1 MTIEFILPDIGEG
14 IVECELLEWLVSEG
28 EHIEEDQPV
37 AEVMTDK
44 ATVQIPAMHAGT
56 VKKLHYAVGDI
67 AKVHEPLFAMVT
79 DDSSISADSVESE
92 DARANLTSTDDKP
105 QNTASEN
112 SGSENS
118 NVGETRASSST
129 SAIEDFILPDIGE
142 GIVECEIVKWNVQE
156 GDSIEEDQ
164 AVVEVMTDKAVVE
177 IPAKNAGTVHKLYHA
192 QGDIAKVH
200 TPLFALMVERSGT
213 NLSGSE
219 SSGSENSESKLSAP
233 EAAKEQQANSVSSNK
248 ASTKSKAAPHLE
260 TEAKWKDGEF
270 EPPIAIPGRVLASP
284 AVRRIAR
291 EQDLD
296 LSEVSGSGK
305 KGRILKTDVLELAKA
320 SQDAVSENT
329 RSHASNT
336 YELKSGTSS
345 QQVTSANSNNNQA
358 SGGTRVE
365 KVRGIQ
371 SAMAKQMAASVYT
384 IPHFTVSDEVV
395 MDNLIALRKN
405 LKPEFEK
412 KNVKLSFMPFFVK
425 AMSLALTEFPVIN
438 SQLND
443 EGSEQTYFE
452 DHNIGFAVDSKIG
465 LLVPNIKGVQRL
477 SLFDIA
483 VQMQDIIEQARA
495 GRVSGEHLKGG
506 TISISNIGAI
516 GGITAT
522 PVINK
527 PEAAIV
533 ALGKTQKLPRF
544 DDNDN
549 VTAQN
554 IMAVNWSGDHR
565 IIDGAT
571 MVRFNNLWMSYLTSP
586 EKMLMHLK

>member
-44 ATVQIPAMHAGT
+44 ATVQIPAMHAG
-56 VKKLHYAVGDI
+56 VVNKLHYAVGDI
-67 AKVHEPLFAMVT
+67 AKVHAPLFSMT
-79 DDSSISADSVESE
+79 PDDADANSDTQE
-92 DARANLTSTDDKP
+92 DAQAEVKDN
-105 QNTASEN
+105 ASETATAN
-112 SGSENS
+112 DS
-118 NVGETRASSST
+118 ASSSA
-129 SAIEDFILPDIGE
+129 SNGKHIEDFILPDIGE
-142 GIVECEIVKWNVQE
+142 GIVECEIVKWNVAE
-156 GDSIEEDQ
+156 GDEIEEDQ

-177 IPAKNAGTVHKLYHA
+177 IPAKNAGTVHRLYYA

-200 TPLFALMVERSGT
+200 SALFALEVAGEVTTTSGT
-213 NLSGSE
+213 DDESPSAKNNASSVVSQSSVNTQTNGS
-219 SSGSENSESKLSAP
+219 SQQSAQISPSKFS
-233 EAAKEQQANSVSSNK
+233 
-248 ASTKSKAAPHLE
+248 
-260 TEAKWKDGEF
+260 DGEY
-270 EPPIAIPGRVLASP
+270 EPPIAIEGKVLASP
-284 AVRRIAR
+284 AVRRVAR
-291 EQDLD
+291 EKNID
-296 LSEVSGSGK
+296 LSSVEGSGK
-305 KGRILKTDVLELAKA
+305 KGRILKSDVLNL
-320 SQDAVSENT
+320 Q
-329 RSHASNT
+329 HSNVD
-336 YELKSGTSS
+336 TSS
-345 QQVTSANSNNNQA
+345 QNTSSSAPSSSNAEKGDLNST
-358 SGGTRVE
+358 STVLKGSVRTE

-371 SAMAKQMAASVYT
+371 AAMAKQMSASVYT
-384 IPHFTVSDEVV
+384 IPHFTVSDELV
-395 MDNLIALRKN
+395 MDNLMSLRKL
-405 LKPEFEK
+405 LKPEFEA

-425 AMSLALTEFPVIN
+425 AMSLALNEFPVIN
-438 SQLND
+438 SQLNED
-443 EGSEQTYFE
+443 ATEISYFA

-465 LLVPNIKGVQRL
+465 LLVPNIKRVQDL
-477 SLFDIA
+477 SLLDIA

-495 GRVSGEHLKGG
+495 GRVAGEHLKGG

-544 DDNDN
+544 DDEGN
-549 VTAQN
+549 VSAQN

-571 MVRFNNLWMSYLTSP
+571 MVRFNNLWMSYLTQP